1 MALTG
6 VEHDIFAYI
15 VNAAVQH
22 TFVTRVSDQ
31 ITGGGIA
38 SLFRKVAPSDLAK
51 SATTLVDDLTKDRI
65 ASKLGIPLAAVAE
78 GINGLESKFS
88 LMTLAEAYDKLR
100 STMDGDER
108 TLYME
113 QMTTEMKSLAGLADT
128 QIDRL
133 KNSASAG
140 ERLAAV
146 SFLEVK
152 PRAEMIPWLA
162 DRLIE
167 EKPSS
172 ATTPRWHWMPP
183 PPHCPPRRPRS
194 NRQSRKV

>member
-1 MALTG
+1 
-6 VEHDIFAYI
+6 
-15 VNAAVQH
+15 
-22 TFVTRVSDQ
+22 
-31 ITGGGIA
+31 
-38 SLFRKVAPSDLAK
+38 
-51 SATTLVDDLTKDRI
+51 
-65 ASKLGIPLAAVAE
+65 
-78 GINGLESKFS
+78 
-88 LMTLAEAYDKLR
+88 MTLAEAYDKLR

-146 SFLEVK
+146 SFLEVT

-167 EKPSS
+167 EKPFIGYHAALALDAAAAALPAEKTALQQAIEKGMTSVAGKEKTDRYRTLS
-172 ATTPRWHWMPP
+172 ATRARLQAAP
-183 PPHCPPRRPRS
+183 
-194 NRQSRKV
+194 